1 MNTILQKRIEEAAK
15 VYSFNIPS
23 KIYQSCK
30 TQEEMKQWKDE
41 IEQAY
46 IEGGKNSLQNQWISV
61 EEALPPIREKDIG
74 NRSWSDWV
82 LVMTHGGSAFIDC
95 YAFHRKE
102 WLNNGNDVTHWAP
115 IPSLEGGDK

>member
-15 VYSFNIPS
+15 KEPWLSEESFVNG
-23 KIYQSCK
+23 C
-30 TQEEMKQWKDE
+30 E
-41 IEQAY
+41 Y
-46 IEGGKNSLQNQWISV
+46 ILNNLWISV

-82 LVMTHGGSAFIDC
+82 LIMTHEGGAFMDC

-102 WLNNGNDVTHWAP
+102 WINNGNDVTHWME
-115 IPSLEGGDK
+115 IPSLKGGEK